1 MIATLSSSRH
11 MRLAM
16 LFAPLAAAFSVFATQ
31 APAAADG
38 SDRVSFGSG
47 VTVRPGEE
55 ITGDLVVFGGDAD
68 IYGKV
73 DGDAVVMGGNL
84 TIEPSGSVDGSTVA
98 FGGSVTNNSEQ
109 PKSGHHKV
117 KGVVPPVP
125 PVPIV
130 TPEPVEPLGPST
142 QAEVE
147 QGRSTGWIG
156 FLIVSGILSLLAFAL
171 VPNTVRT
178 VRDEF
183 VARPILGTAIGF
195 CWPFIFTAIIIAL
208 AITIIGIVLMPAA
221 VVAVAAAYLV
231 GRAAVALLLGRRLF
245 EVANVVEPAPLAT
258 AALGLVIITV
268 LEGVL
273 PLWMGIVLEACVGA
287 VAIGAA
293 MLPFLKPR
301 QLVAAS
307 HATYIAP
314 PQPVFTPPSPP
325 PPSGPPAVPQ

>member
-1 MIATLSSSRH
+1 MIATLSPTWRV
-11 MRLAM
+11 RLAL
-16 LFAPLAAAFSVFATQ
+16 LFAPLAAVVSVLAMQ

-38 SDRVSFGSG
+38 SDRVSFGSS
-47 VTVRPGEE
+47 VTVREGEE

-84 TIEPSGSVDGSTVA
+84 TIEPTGSVDGSTVA
-98 FGGSVTNNSEQ
+98 FGGSVTNNSDL
-109 PKSGHHKV
+109 PKSGHHKI
-117 KGVVPPVP
+117 KGVVPPP
-125 PVPIV
+125 LPIV

-142 QAEVE
+142 QTEVD
-147 QGRSTGWIG
+147 QSRNTGWIG
-156 FLIVSGILSLLAFAL
+156 FLIVTGILSLLTFAL

-195 CWPFIFTAIIIAL
+195 SWPFIFTAIIIAL
-208 AITIIGIVLMPAA
+208 AITVIGIVLMPAA
-221 VVAVAAAYLV
+221 IVAVAAAYLV

-287 VAIGAA
+287 VAIGAS
-293 MLPFLKPR
+293 MLPFMRPR
-301 QLVAAS
+301 HLAA
-307 HATYIAP
+307 ATYPGYVPP